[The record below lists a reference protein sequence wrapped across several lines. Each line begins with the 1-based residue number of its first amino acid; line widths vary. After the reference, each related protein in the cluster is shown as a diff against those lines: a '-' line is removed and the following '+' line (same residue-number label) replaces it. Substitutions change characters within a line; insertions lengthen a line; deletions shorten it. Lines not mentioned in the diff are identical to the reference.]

1 MVDKKNNRP
10 SLGKSSDR
18 PHASIFY
25 RELALIKIRPANLYI
40 WVLVYL
46 VNQII
51 IFQNIPL
58 DVIKTSQKLKIQG
71 I

>member
-1 MVDKKNNRP
+1 MVDKKIIDHP
-10 SLGKSSDR
+10 WGSQATD
-18 PHASIFY
+18 HMQVF
-25 RELALIKIRPANLYI
+25 ALVKTRPANLYI

-58 DVIKTSQKLKIQG
+58 DAIKKNPKN
-71 I
+71 